1 MKKFLLLLVVAV
13 TSAFTYFA
21 EAATSESELKA
32 AIKLIDNELPMRID
46 DDLVWQSASYSGN
59 YVTFTFKFDENEI
72 TADQLDSVKSMM
84 KEAMVQALF
93 SDPNSRDMLKMLT
106 ALNKGLTLNF
116 IGSRSGKKVPISI
129 TPSELKKL
137 L

>member
-13 TSAFTYFA
+13 SSAFTYFA

-32 AIKLIDNELPMRID
+32 AIQLIDNELPMQID

-72 TADQLDSVKSMM
+72 TADQLASVKSLM
-84 KEAMVQALF
+84 KEAMMEALF
-93 SDPNSRDMLKMLT
+93 SDANSRDMLRMLT
-106 ALNKGLTLNF
+106 ALNKGLTLSF

-129 TPSELKKL
+129 TPSELKQL